1 MKKMITSVVIAVLAA
16 FTMSGCGAMKLG
28 KVYMFDFNSQT
39 QDAYLAMMS
48 KLSETGD
55 PAQSMMLEFE
65 VKKGLDEE
73 ELFDSMKT
81 LASEY
86 NMLFVGEKNM
96 FRKQDGKP
104 DEVVHAR
111 IAEFCALNIAKKM
124 FNHSRY
130 YGGFMPCRVVLVE
143 YGDGRRYLVTM
154 DMTLALYGGTDKKPI
169 DPSLF
174 EDMLN
179 VKKAMEEIPR
189 LAAAG
194 E

>member
-1 MKKMITSVVIAVLAA
+1 MRKTITAAFLAVLTA
-16 FTMSGCGAMKLG
+16 FTMSGCGAMKMG
-28 KVYMFDFNSQT
+28 KVYMFDFNSET

-55 PAQSMMLEFE
+55 PAQAMMLEFE
-65 VKKGLDEE
+65 VNKDIDEE
-73 ELFDSMKT
+73 ELFDSMKS

-96 FRKQDGKP
+96 FRNPDAKP
-104 DEVVHAR
+104 NEVAHAR
-111 IAEFCALNIAKKM
+111 IAEFCALSIAKKM

-169 DPSLF
+169 NPDLF

-189 LAAAG
+189 LAASG